1 MNSATP
7 PRVSTIEIAG
17 MAHSYDQH
25 MMSEKRT
32 FERPSTSAS
41 EAERLAGDAELKI
54 LVADDHHLVREGL
67 KLALLQIGARTQV
80 LEAATLA
87 EAIETFHASPDI
99 DLVLLDLSM
108 PGAAGLSGLDA
119 FLAQCPTARVVVVS
133 GTHDMKTVQAAIQK
147 GALGFIPKLSGKQI
161 FLSALRFILD
171 GGIYVPPEP
180 FISDSS
186 PQQAGDR
193 TSPATAAFSAKTAAK
208 GLTNR
213 QVDVLR
219 ELLEGNSNKQICR
232 NLNLAMGTVK
242 AHVAAV
248 LSALNVNTRAEA
260 IAAADRLGL
269 RQLLEPPSSG
279 VATTHVDAPFDEVRR
294 K

>member
-1 MNSATP
+1 VWRIRITNSM
-7 PRVSTIEIAG
+7 I
-17 MAHSYDQH
+17 
-25 MMSEKRT
+25 SEKRAL
-32 FERPSTSAS
+32 ERSPISAS
-41 EAERLAGDAELKI
+41 EAEHIAGSDELKI

-67 KLALLQIGARTQV
+67 KLTLLQIDARTQV
-80 LEAATLA
+80 LEASTLA
-87 EAIETFHASPDI
+87 EAIDAFHANPDI
-99 DLVLLDLSM
+99 DLILLDLNM

-119 FLAQCPTARVVVVS
+119 FLAQCPAARLVVVS
-133 GTHDMKTVQAAIQK
+133 GTYDMKTVQAAIQK
-147 GALGFIPKLSGKQI
+147 GALGFIPKMSGKRI
-161 FLSALRFILD
+161 VLSALRFILD

-186 PQQAGDR
+186 PQEGDGTLR
-193 TSPATAAFSAKTAAK
+193 ATAAFSTRAAAK

-213 QVDVLR
+213 QIDVLR

-260 IAAADRLGL
+260 IAAADRQGL
-269 RQLLEPPSSG
+269 RQLLEPSSSG
-279 VATTHVDAPFDEVRR
+279 TAAAQIGAPSGDATR

>member
-1 MNSATP
+1 MT
-7 PRVSTIEIAG
+7 
-17 MAHSYDQH
+17 HSKI
-25 MMSEKRT
+25 SEKRT
-32 FERPSTSAS
+32 LERSSIAAS
-41 EAERLAGDAELKI
+41 DAAHIAGDAQLKI

-67 KLALLQIGARTQV
+67 KLTLLQIDPHMQV
-80 LEAATLA
+80 LEAGTLA
-87 EAIETFHASPDI
+87 EAVDAYQADPDI
-99 DLVLLDLSM
+99 DLVLLDLHM

-119 FLAQCPTARVVVVS
+119 FLLQCPAARLVIVS
-133 GTHDMKTVQAAIQK
+133 GTYDTKTVQAALQK

-171 GGIYVPPEP
+171 GGIYMPPEP
-180 FISDSS
+180 FISANSAQEGDSPS
-186 PQQAGDR
+186 R
-193 TSPATAAFSAKTAAK
+193 ATALITAKAAAR

-213 QVDVLR
+213 QIDVLR
-219 ELLEGNSNKQICR
+219 ELLEGHSNKQICR

-248 LSALNVNTRAEA
+248 LAALSVSTRTEA

-269 RQLLEPPSSG
+269 RQLVGQASNNMG
-279 VATTHVDAPFDEVRR
+279 DANVPAPLGEVLR

>member
-1 MNSATP
+1 MTHNMISA
-7 PRVSTIEIAG
+7 
-17 MAHSYDQH
+17 
-25 MMSEKRT
+25 KRT
-32 FERPSTSAS
+32 FERSSISAS
-41 EAERLAGDAELKI
+41 EADRLAGDVELKI

-67 KLALLQIGARTQV
+67 KLALLQIGTHTQV
-80 LEAATLA
+80 LEAATLT

-99 DLVLLDLSM
+99 DLILLDLSM
-108 PGAAGLSGLDA
+108 PGAAGLSGLDV
-119 FLAQCPTARVVVVS
+119 FLAQCPAARLVVVS
-133 GTHDMKTVQAAIQK
+133 ATHDMKTVQAAIKK
-147 GALGFIPKLSGKQI
+147 GALGFIPKSSGKQI

-180 FISDSS
+180 FISDGS
-186 PQQAGDR
+186 PQEADELPSRTTASFSTQA
-193 TSPATAAFSAKTAAK
+193 SAK
-208 GLTNR
+208 GLTHR
-213 QVDVLR
+213 QIDVLR

-248 LSALNVNTRAEA
+248 LSALSVNTRAEA

-269 RQLLEPPSSG
+269 RQLVDPPSSG
-279 VATTHVDAPFDEVRR
+279 RPATHVGAPSNEVTR

>member
-1 MNSATP
+1 MNSAMP

-32 FERPSTSAS
+32 FER
-41 EAERLAGDAELKI
+41 RAGDAELKI

-67 KLALLQIGARTQV
+67 KLALLQIGAHTQV

-87 EAIETFHASPDI
+87 EAIETFNASPDI
-99 DLVLLDLSM
+99 DLVLLDLGM
-108 PGAAGLSGLDA
+108 PGAAGLSGLDV

-186 PQQAGDR
+186 PQEAEERASR
-193 TSPATAAFSAKTAAK
+193 TGALSTKAAAK

-213 QVDVLR
+213 QLDVLR

-260 IAAADRLGL
+260 IAATDRLGL

-279 VATTHVDAPFDEVRR
+279 MPTAHVDATSDDVRR

>member
-1 MNSATP
+1 M
-7 PRVSTIEIAG
+7 I
-17 MAHSYDQH
+17 
-25 MMSEKRT
+25 SEKRT
-32 FERPSTSAS
+32 PERPSTSVS
-41 EAERLAGDAELKI
+41 EAEHPAGDAGLKF

-67 KLALLQIGARTQV
+67 KLTLLQIDARTQV

-87 EAIETFHASPDI
+87 EAIETFHANPDI
-99 DLVLLDLSM
+99 DLVLLDLNM
-108 PGAAGLSGLDA
+108 PGSSGLSGLDA
-119 FLAQCPTARVVVVS
+119 FLAQCPAARLVVVS
-133 GTHDMKTVQAAIQK
+133 GTFDMKTVQTAIQK
-147 GALGFIPKLSGKQI
+147 GALGFIPKSSGKRI
-161 FLSALRFILD
+161 VLSALRFVLD

-186 PQQAGDR
+186 AQEGDGTLR
-193 TSPATAAFSAKTAAK
+193 TTAAFSARAAAK

-213 QVDVLR
+213 QIDVLR

-248 LSALNVNTRAEA
+248 LAALGVNTRTEA

-269 RQLLEPPSSG
+269 RQLLEPASSG
-279 VATTHVDAPFDEVRR
+279 PTAARTGTAPGDLIR

>member
-1 MNSATP
+1 M
-7 PRVSTIEIAG
+7 I
-17 MAHSYDQH
+17 
-25 MMSEKRT
+25 SEKRAL
-32 FERPSTSAS
+32 ERSSISAS
-41 EAERLAGDAELKI
+41 EPEHIAGGDELKI

-67 KLALLQIGARTQV
+67 KLTLLQIGIRTQV
-80 LEAATLA
+80 LEASTLA
-87 EAIETFHASPDI
+87 EAIDAFRATPDI
-99 DLVLLDLSM
+99 DLVLLDLNM

-119 FLAQCPTARVVVVS
+119 FLAQCPAARLVVVS
-133 GTHDMKTVQAAIQK
+133 GTYDMKTVQTAIQK
-147 GALGFIPKLSGKQI
+147 GALGFIPKMSGKRI
-161 FLSALRFILD
+161 VLSALRFILD

-180 FISDSS
+180 FISDRPPQEAES
-186 PQQAGDR
+186 PLR
-193 TSPATAAFSAKTAAK
+193 ATAAFSTKAAAK

-213 QVDVLR
+213 QIEVLR

-269 RQLLEPPSSG
+269 RQLLEPASKGAPTPHAGTPSG
-279 VATTHVDAPFDEVRR
+279 DVVR

>member
-1 MNSATP
+1 VWRIRITNSM
-7 PRVSTIEIAG
+7 I
-17 MAHSYDQH
+17 
-25 MMSEKRT
+25 SEKRAL
-32 FERPSTSAS
+32 ERSPISAS
-41 EAERLAGDAELKI
+41 EAEHIAGSDELKI

-67 KLALLQIGARTQV
+67 KLTLLQIDARTQV
-80 LEAATLA
+80 LEASTLA
-87 EAIETFHASPDI
+87 EAIDAFHANPDI
-99 DLVLLDLSM
+99 DLILLDLNM

-119 FLAQCPTARVVVVS
+119 FLAQCPAARLVVVS
-133 GTHDMKTVQAAIQK
+133 GTYDMKTVQAAIQK
-147 GALGFIPKLSGKQI
+147 GALGFIPKMSGKRI
-161 FLSALRFILD
+161 VLSALRFILD

-186 PQQAGDR
+186 PQEGDGTLR
-193 TSPATAAFSAKTAAK
+193 ATAAFSTRAAAK

-213 QVDVLR
+213 QIDVLR

-260 IAAADRLGL
+260 IAAADRQGL
-269 RQLLEPPSSG
+269 RQLLEPSSSG
-279 VATTHVDAPFDEVRR
+279 TAAAQIGAPSGDVTR

>member
-1 MNSATP
+1 MTNSM
-7 PRVSTIEIAG
+7 I
-17 MAHSYDQH
+17 
-25 MMSEKRT
+25 SEKRT
-32 FERPSTSAS
+32 FERSSVSAS

-67 KLALLQIGARTQV
+67 KLTLLQIGAHTQV

-87 EAIETFHASPDI
+87 EAIATFHASPDI
-99 DLVLLDLSM
+99 DLILLDLNM

-119 FLAQCPTARVVVVS
+119 FLVQCPAARLVVVS

-186 PQQAGDR
+186 PQEAADR
-193 TSPATAAFSAKTAAK
+193 PSPATAAFSTKTVAK

-260 IAAADRLGL
+260 IAATDRLGL
-269 RQLLEPPSSG
+269 RQLLEPPSNG
-279 VATTHVDAPFDEVRR
+279 TPTTHVNAPSGEVTR

>member
-1 MNSATP
+1 MNSATARESQSNDVAVVA
-7 PRVSTIEIAG
+7 PRMT
-17 MAHSYDQH
+17 HS
-25 MMSEKRT
+25 MISEKGT
-32 FERPSTSAS
+32 PERPSISAS
-41 EAERLAGDAELKI
+41 QAEHIEGNAELKF

-67 KLALLQIGARTQV
+67 KLTLLQIDAHTQV

-87 EAIETFHASPDI
+87 EAIDAFQAHSDV
-99 DLVLLDLSM
+99 DLVLLDLNM
-108 PGAAGLSGLDA
+108 PGSAGLSGLDT
-119 FLAQCPTARVVVVS
+119 FLAQCPAARLVVVS
-133 GTHDMKTVQAAIQK
+133 GTYDMKTVQAAIQK
-147 GALGFIPKLSGKQI
+147 GALGFIPKLSGKRI
-161 FLSALRFILD
+161 VLSALRFILD

-186 PQQAGDR
+186 AQESDGTLR
-193 TSPATAAFSAKTAAK
+193 TTAAFSAKAAAK

-213 QVDVLR
+213 QIDVLR

-248 LSALNVNTRAEA
+248 LAALAVNTRTEA

-269 RQLLEPPSSG
+269 RQLLEPVSSG
-279 VATTHVDAPFDEVRR
+279 ANAARPEATTGDLIRR
-294 K
+294 

>member
-1 MNSATP
+1 MNSAMARESQSNDVAGTA
-7 PRVSTIEIAG
+7 PRMT
-17 MAHSYDQH
+17 HS
-25 MMSEKRT
+25 MISEKRT
-32 FERPSTSAS
+32 LERPSISAS
-41 EAERLAGDAELKI
+41 EAEHIEGDADLRF

-67 KLALLQIGARTQV
+67 KLTLLQIDARTQV

-87 EAIETFHASPDI
+87 EAIDAFQAHPDI
-99 DLVLLDLSM
+99 DLVLLDLNM
-108 PGAAGLSGLDA
+108 PGSAGLSGLDT
-119 FLAQCPTARVVVVS
+119 FLAQCPTSRLVVVS
-133 GTHDMKTVQAAIQK
+133 GTYDMKTVQAAIQK
-147 GALGFIPKLSGKQI
+147 GALGFIPKLSSKRI
-161 FLSALRFILD
+161 ILSALRFILD

-180 FISDSS
+180 FISDNSA
-186 PQQAGDR
+186 QAGDGTLR
-193 TSPATAAFSAKTAAK
+193 TTAAFSAKAAAK

-213 QVDVLR
+213 QIDVLR

-248 LSALNVNTRAEA
+248 LAALAVNTRTEA

-269 RQLLEPPSSG
+269 RQLVEPASSG
-279 VATTHVDAPFDEVRR
+279 ANAARPEAMPGDLIR